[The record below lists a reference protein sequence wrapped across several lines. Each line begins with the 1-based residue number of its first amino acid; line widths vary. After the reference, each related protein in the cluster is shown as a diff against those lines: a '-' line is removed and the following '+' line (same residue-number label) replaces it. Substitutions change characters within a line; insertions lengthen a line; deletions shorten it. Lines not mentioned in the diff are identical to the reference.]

1 MHPSMATVTISAHIR
16 DLQRLM
22 HPESGTRRRRR
33 LAWTRK
39 SR

>member
-1 MHPSMATVTISAHIR
+1 MHPATARIVISAHIR

-22 HPESGTRRRRR
+22 NPEPRERPRRR
-33 LAWTRK
+33 LAWIRR